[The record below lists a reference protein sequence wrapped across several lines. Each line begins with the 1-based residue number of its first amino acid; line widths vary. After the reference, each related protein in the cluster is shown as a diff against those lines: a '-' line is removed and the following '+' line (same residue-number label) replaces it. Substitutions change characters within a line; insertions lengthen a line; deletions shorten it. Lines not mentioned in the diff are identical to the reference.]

1 MNKKTWRII
10 GRFALLLLI
19 QLLVLN
25 HVFLGGYTFPMLY
38 LLAILMLP
46 TNMKRIPLL
55 LIAFGTGLLVDVMNN
70 MLGFHALACTV
81 VAMMRIL
88 FADRIL
94 TRGEPTAIDRP
105 SIYSVSP
112 QYFISYMLI
121 LVASFDLI
129 FADPPYD
136 KFDIKQIL
144 PLVKLLNR
152 EGVLVVS
159 SPIPLEIPGLSLLK
173 SRKYASCIISLF
185 VL

>member
-121 LVASFDLI
+121 LVASFYLI
-129 FADPPYD
+129 F
-136 KFDIKQIL
+136 FTVEL
-144 PLVKLLNR
+144 FGFRSFGSVLLATIFST
-152 EGVLVVS
+152 VVT
-159 SPIPLEIPGLSLLK
+159 SLL
-173 SRKYASCIISLF
+173 A
-185 VL
+185 VLYQFIFLNLPGSAR